1 MTTLW
6 RLFRDQRPLWPGV
19 LLLMVLA
26 AVLPPLAVA
35 TPLIERH
42 LIDGVILAQQPA
54 SLLPAVALYGGIW
67 LLHTA
72 VSICAATLNTYLG
85 ERVQQGLRQRLLA
98 HCAALAVPFSH
109 KGHTGQTMALFTSD
123 VPAIGGFPTT
133 LALTAVGSLVGI
145 AVAAA
150 TMVTLNWQ
158 LALAAALA
166 PPAVAGAAAVL
177 TRPLRP
183 AARRAQE
190 KAAELSERL
199 QETLAGLRE
208 VVAFGQEATAGR
220 RFATTLGDLLRL
232 RMRLT
237 FIDTGMRTGQSVFV
251 LAVTIVLMG
260 YGGYLVLQGK
270 TTLGTLVAMQTL
282 FGLVLQPVTQ
292 LAGIAREAQKTAGA
306 SERVYAFLDTPPQV
320 ADRAAARA
328 LQPGPLPVV
337 FDGVGFA
344 YEPGRP
350 VLEEISFAVQPGE
363 TVALVGPSG
372 AGKTTLVSLLP
383 RFYDPTAGRILL
395 GGDDLRDIS
404 LHALR
409 ARIGFVFQDTFLFS
423 GTVREN
429 IAFGAPAAGEAAIVA
444 ALEAAHAWEFVARL
458 PAGAGRP
465 ASASA
470 GSTSRRGRSSASPS
484 PGPSCATPPS

>member
-1 MTTLW
+1 MG
-6 RLFRDQRPLWPGV
+6 F
-19 LLLMVLA
+19 
-26 AVLPPLAVA
+26 AV
-35 TPLIERH
+35 
-42 LIDGVILAQQPA
+42 
-54 SLLPAVALYGGIW
+54 
-67 LLHTA
+67 
-72 VSICAATLNTYLG
+72 
-85 ERVQQGLRQRLLA
+85 
-98 HCAALAVPFSH
+98 
-109 KGHTGQTMALFTSD
+109 TS
-123 VPAIGGFPTT
+123 V
-133 LALTAVGSLVGI
+133 
-145 AVAAA
+145 

-158 LALAAALA
+158 LALAAAVA

-208 VVAFGQEATAGR
+208 IVAFGQEATAGR

-237 FIDTGMRTGQSVFV
+237 FLDTGMRTGQSVFV

-260 YGGYLVLQGK
+260 YGGYLVMQGK
-270 TTLGTLVAMQTL
+270 TTLGTLVAMQAL

-306 SERVYAFLDTPPQV
+306 AERGLRLPGHRPAG
-320 ADRAAARA
+320 DRPGAARPPR
-328 LQPGPLPVV
+328 PGPLPVV

-350 VLEEISFAVQPGE
+350 VLEGISFAVQPGE

-395 GGDDLRDIS
+395 GGDDLRDLS
-404 LHALR
+404 LHELR

-429 IAFGAPAAGEAAIVA
+429 VAFGAPAAGEAAIGA
-444 ALEAAHAWEFVARL
+444 ALEAANAWEFVARL
-458 PAGAGRP
+458 PQGLDTPRRRARGR
-465 ASASA
+465 
-470 GSTSRRGRSSASPS
+470 TSRRGRSSASPS